1 MSLII
6 VAKGP
11 DAIAGSNPSFLNKK
25 GKKVE
30 IKTAA
35 ITLKNI
41 ERPTMSPSIEFCQPI
56 KAMTEIRNPQ
66 PNAKKMATINSLRK

>member
-11 DAIAGSNPSFLNKK
+11 DAIAGSRPSFLNKK

-35 ITLKNI
+35 IMLKNI

-56 KAMTEIRNPQ
+56 KAIAEVRSPQ
-66 PNAKKMATINSLRK
+66 PHARKMATINSLRK